1 MEQPGKE
8 QGYLDWNGLN
18 NRKRKLSETI
28 SITTPGEENGNYDT
42 EANTSYPK
50 RNLMKKIKQ
59 NLTKACNFLS
69 YSETHGYNYGEY
81 PIGNDEY
88 RFRDWET
95 WWPVTQHQVKSSL

>member
-8 QGYLDWNGLN
+8 QGNLDWNNHDLN
-18 NRKRKLSETI
+18 NRRRKLSETI
-28 SITTPGEENGNYDT
+28 YITTPSEEHGNYDT

-50 RNLMKKIKQ
+50 RNLIKKISH
-59 NLTKACNFLS
+59 NLTRACNFLS

-81 PIGNDEY
+81 PIGNEY

-95 WWPVTQHQVKSSL
+95 W

>member
-8 QGYLDWNGLN
+8 GNLDWNNHHDLN
-18 NRKRKLSETI
+18 NRRRKLSETI
-28 SITTPGEENGNYDT
+28 YITTPSEEHNGNYDT

-50 RNLMKKIKQ
+50 RNLIKKISH
-59 NLTKACNFLS
+59 NLTRVCDFLS

-81 PIGNDEY
+81 PIGNEY

-95 WWPVTQHQVKSSL
+95 W